1 MEKNSRAR
9 KTQSSRFCATIVLF
23 LSFPDRLSLFQK
35 MERRHYLEGKMF
47 MDKKSKSD
55 WISSMCFL
63 LHCFWWCYLTV
74 QWTIKRTSKDF
85 WRVPKMHNCPPSE
98 MWEKKK
104 WHSIGYKNGSE
115 KKTEGE
121 AVDFHRCSVRN
132 RVATER
138 MSPHDE
144 SQKWGALFPNL
155 HD

>member
-1 MEKNSRAR
+1 MEKIREREKLSQADFAR
-9 KTQSSRFCATIVLF
+9 RLFCF
-23 LSFPDRLSLFQK
+23 CLFQTDCRCSKK

-47 MDKKSKSD
+47 MDKTSKSD